1 MIETLTIQIFF
12 IIVIFLFLLGFIW
25 PLIIV
30 KKRGKNPHGTH
41 EGASILTKLSGVSI
55 FFWLGLICFYFFF
68 PEIIKNIVFFNL
80 FYSNIAVII
89 GMIIISIGFLF
100 ELMGIIALGENF
112 RIELPI
118 EKIELITSGIYKFMR
133 NPIVFGIFLLVAGTF
148 MIIPNIL
155 TLISMIFNILTFNS
169 KAKDEETFLTKTF
182 GEKYLQYKNKVGRYL
197 PFNIKKNII

>member
-25 PLIIV
+25 PLIVV
-30 KKRGKNPHGTH
+30 KKRSKNPHGTH

-68 PEIIKNIVFFNL
+68 PQIIRNILFFNL
-80 FYSNIAVII
+80 IYSNIAVII

-112 RIELPI
+112 RIEFPI
-118 EKIELITSGIYKFMR
+118 EEIELITSGIYKFMR

-148 MIIPNIL
+148 IIIPNIL
-155 TLISMIFNILTFNS
+155 TLFSMIFNILTFDS
-169 KAKDEETFLTKTF
+169 KAKDEERFLTKTF
-182 GEKYLQYKNKVGRYL
+182 GEEYLQYKNKVGRYF
-197 PFNIKKNII
+197 PFNIKRI